1 MQTPSARPQS
11 SAATVHTSSLARTSP
26 TFSDIAKWVCTT
38 WFEGAANPLPIAC
51 STHTPNQIS
60 VYGNTEF
67 LSAHC
72 VLQNS
77 RANLDW
83 HSRKKS
89 VTVSNCGA
97 VYYGQLSLACAVK
110 AACAERESKKN
121 YLQQIT
127 KGSQHQKPLRKDR
140 CEQVKY
146 TAIFQKAWNQM
157 PGA

>member
-72 VLQNS
+72 ILQNS
-77 RANLDW
+77 RANLEW

-89 VTVSNCGA
+89 NSFKLWCSILWTTKFGLCCQGCKC
-97 VYYGQLSLACAVK
+97 Q
-110 AACAERESKKN
+110 ERKQKN

-146 TAIFQKAWNQM
+146 TAIFQKAWN
-157 PGA
+157 

>member
-1 MQTPSARPQS
+1 
-11 SAATVHTSSLARTSP
+11 LARTSP

-67 LSAHC
+67 QSAYC

-77 RANLDW
+77 RANLQW

-89 VTVSNCGA
+89 NSFKLWCSILLTTKFGLCCQGCMYRERKQKKLPATNNQGKPAPKTFEERQVWA
-97 VYYGQLSLACAVK
+97 GQVHC
-110 AACAERESKKN
+110 N
-121 YLQQIT
+121 FP
-127 KGSQHQKPLRKDR
+127 KGLKLNAWSIISHDGIW
-140 CEQVKY
+140 
-146 TAIFQKAWNQM
+146 TAFPNQDFK
-157 PGA
+157 